1 MSKKYCFQK
10 KSDFFIKKVFCFQ
23 KFLIFAVEEKKF
35 TFVFFKVNLGAREIF
50 FYLLFKFYNGPLF

>member
-35 TFVFFKVNLGAREIF
+35 TFVFFKVNFGAREIF
-50 FYLLFKFYNGPLF
+50 FYLLFKF